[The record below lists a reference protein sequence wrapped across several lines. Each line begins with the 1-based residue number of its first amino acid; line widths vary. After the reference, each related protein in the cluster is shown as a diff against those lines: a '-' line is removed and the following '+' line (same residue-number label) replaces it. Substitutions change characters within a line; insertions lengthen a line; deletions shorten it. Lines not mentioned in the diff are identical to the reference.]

1 MVSGTGG
8 RFHIFSDHHIR
19 DQRDDQP
26 VVLPG
31 TLVAR
36 IDHQR
41 SARAPVRRSW
51 LDSAKCMS
59 RNEVCCKDRMRKF
72 A

>member
-36 IDHQR
+36 IGHQCSTHEHPCVDHGSTLQ
-41 SARAPVRRSW
+41 SACLAMRFV
-51 LDSAKCMS
+51 AKTG
-59 RNEVCCKDRMRKF
+59 
-72 A
+72 

>member
-36 IDHQR
+36 IDH
-41 SARAPVRRSW
+41 
-51 LDSAKCMS
+51 
-59 RNEVCCKDRMRKF
+59 
-72 A
+72 